1 MGVRV
6 SIGSVVR
13 PALGR
18 HALHTR
24 ILDSDL
30 FEEERDLAF
39 PVVEIRLHSDAGVE
53 VIRDPRLRDGE
64 DDIRHRDGVDEG
76 GPDVAAPS
84 VRQLHRETP

>member
-1 MGVRV
+1 M
-6 SIGSVVR
+6 
-13 PALGR
+13 
-18 HALHTR
+18 
-24 ILDSDL
+24 
-30 FEEERDLAF
+30 
-39 PVVEIRLHSDAGVE
+39 VEIRLHSDAGVE